1 MKKLLLALI
10 FTSGLYAQTT
20 PSDLV
25 TCDINNDGFALFDL
39 TVTEADILN
48 NLSPNEYSVT
58 YHETPDDAEE
68 GQNAIA
74 NPENY
79 ININPE
85 AQTIYARV
93 TEIADV
99 DNHYTTSF
107 SLIINPT
114 PNAYPVYMT
123 VIDDTDGNPN
133 DDIVTV
139 YYETLTYPILDMNS
153 ESGFDIDFFTNETL
167 TVPVVFPYTITTSA
181 TVYYRVQ
188 NTISGCMNSK
198 PIFISIYTPTAGI
211 NDNTFTTLQHYPN
224 PASNI
229 LNIENATDIDSV
241 SLTNALGQKVLSKTI
256 NSNTAQIDISPLS
269 KGIYFVTVASGTA
282 SKTIKIIKE

>member
-25 TCDINNDGFALFDL
+25 ICDYNNDGFAAFDL
-39 TVTEADILN
+39 TFTAADILN
-48 NLSPNEYSVT
+48 NLPPNEYSLT

-79 ININPE
+79 ININAD
-85 AQTIYARV
+85 AQTMYARV
-93 TEIADV
+93 TEIANV
-99 DNHYTTSF
+99 DNHYTASF
-107 SLIINPT
+107 NLIINAT
-114 PNAYPVYMT
+114 PNAYPVNMT

-139 YYETLTYPILDMNS
+139 YYETLEYPILEMNS
-153 ESGFDIDFFTNETL
+153 ESGFEIDFFTNETL
-167 TVPVVFPYTITTSA
+167 TVPIVFPYTVTTSA

-188 NTISGCMNSK
+188 NAISGCMNSK
-198 PIFISIYTPTAGI
+198 PIFISIYIPTAGI
-211 NDNTFTTLQHYPN
+211 NDNALTTFKCYPN

-241 SLTNALGQKVLSKTI
+241 SLVNALGQTVLSKTI
-256 NSNTAQIDISPLS
+256 NGNIAQIDISSLS
-269 KGIYFVTVASGTA
+269 KGIYFVTVTSGNAS
-282 SKTIKIIKE
+282 KIIKVIKE